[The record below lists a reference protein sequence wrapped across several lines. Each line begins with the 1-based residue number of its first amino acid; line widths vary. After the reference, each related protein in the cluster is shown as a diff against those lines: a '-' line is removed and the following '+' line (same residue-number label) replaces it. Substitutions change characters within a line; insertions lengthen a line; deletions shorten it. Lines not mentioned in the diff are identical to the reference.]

1 VASSRDRA
9 RWLACSSETLFRS
22 ASIASAKRAASAA
35 RASSMEVSWVWSWLN
50 RLSSDER
57 LGGLAGPEPEALRP
71 TIVRAP
77 TAGFDGGFELVG
89 GALMPLVDLVRV
101 GATGLVS
108 GFGVGA
114 PRDALT
120 LVAVL
125 DGCRGL
131 FGRLAPTAG
140 SFRG

>member
-1 VASSRDRA
+1 
-9 RWLACSSETLFRS
+9 
-22 ASIASAKRAASAA
+22 
-35 RASSMEVSWVWSWLN
+35 M
-50 RLSSDER
+50 
-57 LGGLAGPEPEALRP
+57 
-71 TIVRAP
+71 VRTPA
-77 TAGFDGGFELVG
+77 TGFDGGFELVG

-108 GFGVGA
+108 GFSAGA

-125 DGCRGL
+125 DGCKGL

>member
-1 VASSRDRA
+1 
-9 RWLACSSETLFRS
+9 
-22 ASIASAKRAASAA
+22 
-35 RASSMEVSWVWSWLN
+35 M
-50 RLSSDER
+50 
-57 LGGLAGPEPEALRP
+57 
-71 TIVRAP
+71 RAP
-77 TAGFDGGFELVG
+77 TTGFEGGFELVG
-89 GALMPLVDLVRV
+89 GALVPLVDLVRV

-114 PRDALT
+114 PRDALM

-125 DGCRGL
+125 DGCKGL

>member
-1 VASSRDRA
+1 
-9 RWLACSSETLFRS
+9 
-22 ASIASAKRAASAA
+22 
-35 RASSMEVSWVWSWLN
+35 
-50 RLSSDER
+50 
-57 LGGLAGPEPEALRP
+57 
-71 TIVRAP
+71 
-77 TAGFDGGFELVG
+77 
-89 GALMPLVDLVRV
+89 MPLADLVRV

-114 PRDALT
+114 PRDAPT

-131 FGRLAPTAG
+131 VDRLAPTAG

>member
-1 VASSRDRA
+1 
-9 RWLACSSETLFRS
+9 
-22 ASIASAKRAASAA
+22 
-35 RASSMEVSWVWSWLN
+35 MEVSWVWSWLN

-77 TAGFDGGFELVG
+77 TAGFDGFELVG